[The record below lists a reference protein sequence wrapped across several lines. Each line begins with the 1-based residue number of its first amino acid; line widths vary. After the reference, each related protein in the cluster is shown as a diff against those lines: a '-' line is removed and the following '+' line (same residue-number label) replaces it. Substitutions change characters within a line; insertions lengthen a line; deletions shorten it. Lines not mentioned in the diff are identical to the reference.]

1 MIDRDE
7 RGGPRPSAP
16 PDDCTVLSITAAQD
30 GVWLATDAGLWRRSG
45 GVWRQLTPP
54 PANPVVAAIVRAGA
68 ADDPNGALLVAGLA
82 GGVQYAPNGGE
93 HWSGAWI
100 DEVASS
106 VTCFAVSPRFA
117 IDRVVLAGTE
127 RDGVLRSADGGRRW
141 RLANFGLTGYTIL
154 ALAAPLC
161 WGRREEVF
169 VATDEGIYRSP
180 NAGRAWQRADAG
192 FETVAQALALSPQ
205 LVVDRT
211 LYAGSE
217 GPGLYRSTDA
227 GRSWQLW
234 SSGVGNVNCLW
245 VAADDP
251 QLIVSGSGDGAIL
264 RSGDGGIHWECGWQ
278 GTDAVLALAA
288 SDGVLYAGLYQGGL
302 LVSLDRGHSWQRA
315 AMGGAATISER

>member
-16 PDDCTVLSITAAQD
+16 PDDCTVLSIAVAPG
-30 GVWLATDAGLWRRSG
+30 GVWAATDAGLWRQSRAG
-45 GVWRQLTPP
+45 WRRLAAPP
-54 PANPVVAAIVRAGA
+54 EAPIVAAIVRAGA
-68 ADDPNGALLVAGLA
+68 ADDPGGALLLAGLA
-82 GGVQYAPNGGE
+82 GGIQYSVDGGE
-93 HWSGAWI
+93 HWSGAWV

-127 RDGVLRSADGGRRW
+127 RDGVLRSANGGRRW

-161 WGRREEVF
+161 WGRREEIF
-169 VATDEGIYRSP
+169 VTTDEGNYRSP

-205 LVVDRT
+205 FVVDRT

-217 GPGLYRSTDA
+217 GQGLYRSTDA
-227 GRSWQLW
+227 GRSWHLW
-234 SSGVGNVNCLW
+234 SSEIRNVNCLW
-245 VAADDP
+245 IAPDDP
-251 QLIVSGSGDGAIL
+251 RLLVAGSGDGAIL
-264 RSGDGGIHWECGWQ
+264 RSADGGIHWECGWH
-278 GTDAVLALAA
+278 GTDAVLALAESGGA
-288 SDGVLYAGLYQGGL
+288 LYAGLYQGGL
-302 LVSLDRGHSWQRA
+302 LTSLDRGRTWRRPSK
-315 AMGGAATISER
+315 